1 MEVDLQQKTVL
12 VTGGTGFVGC
22 RLVEHLFLECNAKV
36 RVLVH
41 NWASASWVS
50 RMPVEL
56 VEGDVTD
63 YPSLLAAAKDC
74 SIIFHLASGPGDQ
87 GDYRATHVDGTRN
100 VLQAARELETDR
112 VVHVS
117 SVVVH
122 GPDPEG
128 TLTEDSPFIST
139 GRAYAD
145 TKIEAEEI
153 VKSSIDEHNL
163 PVTIIRPTFV
173 WGPRGGQFTLGVVRS
188 MRNGTFALLDN
199 GQAKCPAVYVD
210 NLVDVMLLAAL
221 KDEAVGESFLV
232 ADSEER
238 TWHEYFNG
246 YAGMIGMSRLRSIP
260 ASAWYVKRA
269 VWLVDRLGDVG
280 ILLGGNPAPIWR
292 RAIRRAARELLQW
305 LGRRGIPA
313 SWHLKIYSRPGGVSI
328 DKARRLLGYQ
338 PKVDLSEG
346 MAAIEAWLRDQ
357 WPTVMEPPD
366 AD

>member
-1 MEVDLQQKTVL
+1 MVADLKNEKVL

-22 RLVEHLFLECNAKV
+22 RLVERLFLECKADV

-41 NWASASWVS
+41 NWASASWAA
-50 RMPVEL
+50 RLPVDL
-56 VEGDVTD
+56 AQGDVTD
-63 YPSLLAAAKDC
+63 YSSVLAAAEGC
-74 SIIFHLASGPGDQ
+74 SVIFHLASGPGAE

-100 VLQAARELETDR
+100 VLQAARELGTDR

-122 GPDPEG
+122 GPDTDG
-128 TLTEDSPFIST
+128 TLTEDYPFIRT

-153 VKSSIDEHNL
+153 VSSFLEKHGL
-163 PVTIIRPTFV
+163 PVTVLRPTFI
-173 WGPRGGQFTLGVVRS
+173 WGPRGGQFTLGVIRA
-188 MRNGTFALLDN
+188 MRDGTFALLDQ
-199 GQAKCPAVYVD
+199 GRAKCPAVYVD
-210 NLVDVMLLAAL
+210 NLVDAMLLAAV

-232 ADSEER
+232 ADSEDR
-238 TWHEYFNG
+238 TWREYFDE
-246 YAGMIGMSRLRSIP
+246 YTGMIGMSRLRSIP
-260 ASAWYVKRA
+260 ASAWYVERA
-269 VWLVDRLGDVG
+269 AWLIDRLGDIG

-313 SWHLKIYSRPGGVSI
+313 SWHLKIYSRTGGVSI
-328 DKARRLLGYQ
+328 AKARRLLGYQ
-338 PKVDLSEG
+338 PRVSLSEG
-346 MAAIEAWLRDQ
+346 MAATEAWLRDQ
-357 WPTVMEPPD
+357 WPQIMELPD